1 MAVMRLSA
9 TWDGFRRNLYKAF
22 PKPEDQSL
30 LDFEILGEDWKSKM
44 LRLLLAVIAAIIVYA
59 TWTMIGNPTD
69 GAEVNIGLVLAAFAF
84 FVVAIGLRRWLD

>member
-1 MAVMRLSA
+1 
-9 TWDGFRRNLYKAF
+9 
-22 PKPEDQSL
+22 
-30 LDFEILGEDWKSKM
+30 M